1 MRQVKT
7 KRGRILDMGAL
18 AAKYEKERAISN
30 VPVNARGD
38 IIDNRGN
45 VKVPQDKIL
54 NEYYKNNVP
63 GQTKEVPI
71 KEDESIVEKVETQT
85 PPPAPAPEPE
95 PEPKPEPKPE
105 PVVEEGVTEIGRRQ
119 RAREDGTTYWE
130 IEYSDGSMEIEENE

>member
-85 PPPAPAPEPE
+85 PPSFLSPSS
-95 PEPKPEPKPE
+95 
-105 PVVEEGVTEIGRRQ
+105 RRATSNCS
-119 RAREDGTTYWE
+119 RRRCNRNR
-130 IEYSDGSMEIEENE
+130 S